1 MYGEHRWTIKDL
13 IYHMVM
19 EEAEKSYTASTKKR
33 ARDISKAIFDV
44 PEVVNALRD
53 ASDHLRDHQ
62 ILDMANIFE
71 KELRA
76 FTGEPG
82 LGEFNAETHP
92 QNLNIPELANR
103 AKELAPGLWHFIQAI
118 IGSSSADNHKSRKGL
133 DGDIFMICMMVA
145 RLNAPRKNN
154 AFHILLGIH
163 LHSMGAKRAVID
175 LLAGLG
181 ITVSYQRIIAYSNDI
196 AKIAAVSQR
205 PYIKTRT
212 D

>member
-1 MYGEHRWTIKDL
+1 MTNRMPPSNIQESSALPRKRARRSSPPRVSRSPSPEPDIATLDQPRHGFPYLAGMSNRQRVDIVLSRMYGEHRWTIKDL

-82 LGEFNAETHP
+82 LGEFNAET
-92 QNLNIPELANR
+92 
-103 AKELAPGLWHFIQAI
+103 
-118 IGSSSADNHKSRKGL
+118 
-133 DGDIFMICMMVA
+133 
-145 RLNAPRKNN
+145 
-154 AFHILLGIH
+154 
-163 LHSMGAKRAVID
+163 
-175 LLAGLG
+175 
-181 ITVSYQRIIAYSNDI
+181 
-196 AKIAAVSQR
+196 
-205 PYIKTRT
+205 
-212 D
+212 

>member
-1 MYGEHRWTIKDL
+1 
-13 IYHMVM
+13 
-19 EEAEKSYTASTKKR
+19 
-33 ARDISKAIFDV
+33 
-44 PEVVNALRD
+44 
-53 ASDHLRDHQ
+53 
-62 ILDMANIFE
+62 
-71 KELRA
+71 
-76 FTGEPG
+76 
-82 LGEFNAETHP
+82 
-92 QNLNIPELANR
+92 
-103 AKELAPGLWHFIQAI
+103 
-118 IGSSSADNHKSRKGL
+118 
-133 DGDIFMICMMVA
+133 MMVA

-205 PYIKTRT
+205 PYIKPRT